1 MYIKPATTGAFVIV
15 AGFRVGQGVPVARR
29 DGVQV
34 LGDAGGVPGRLPGA
48 QGGRAVGRRGRVLP
62 ADRERDRVR
71 GHAGQRPVAG
81 RGARRRAG
89 HAGGHVRGTGR
100 PQRRVRDT
108 VGAVG
113 AAARARAPRRRRTQQ
128 ARTARAGTVAVHRRA
143 ARRRAHHQQHAVVL
157 VHGARKEVEMFEH
170 LTRIICHNIYIGT

>member
-1 MYIKPATTGAFVIV
+1 
-15 AGFRVGQGVPVARR
+15 VGQGVPVARR

-34 LGDAGGVPGRLPGA
+34 LGDAGGVLGRLPGA

-89 HAGGHVRGTGR
+89 YAGGHVRGTGR

>member
-1 MYIKPATTGAFVIV
+1 
-15 AGFRVGQGVPVARR
+15 VGQGVPAAGR

-48 QGGRAVGRRGRVLP
+48 QGGRAVGRRGRVQ
-62 ADRERDRVR
+62 ANRERDRVR

-81 RGARRRAG
+81 RSARRRAG
-89 HAGGHVRGTGR
+89 HAGSHVRGTGR

-113 AAARARAPRRRRTQQ
+113 AAARARPPGGHRTQQ
-128 ARTARAGTVAVHRRA
+128 ARAARAGTVAVHRRA
-143 ARRRAHHQQHAVVL
+143 ARRRAHHQQHAVIL
-157 VHGARKEVEMFEH
+157 VHGARKEVEVFEH
-170 LTRIICHNIYIGT
+170 LTRIICYTYTHTYIHIYTYKYVSVRYTSLPS